1 MAWDPAL
8 LRKYTTTNHFKLLNQ
23 IRSELRD
30 QPIQRPLITN
40 RAAAAAASGRRAGRS
55 AEPQASQS
63 FSRRRGGATA
73 AAPAPAPAPLP
84 VMQSPPAVVHHQ
96 PIVAVPVITDL
107 VFPDAHTG
115 G

>member
-30 QPIQRPLITN
+30 QPIQRPLVTS
-40 RAAAAAASGRRAGRS
+40 RAAAAGAARRGGRS
-55 AEPQASQS
+55 AEPQASQPI
-63 FSRRRGGATA
+63 SRRRGA
-73 AAPAPAPAPLP
+73 AAATPMPSSQLASSQALPAPE
-84 VMQSPPAVVHHQ
+84 HHQ

-107 VFPDAHTG
+107 VLPDAHTG

>member
-40 RAAAAAASGRRAGRS
+40 RAAAAAASGRRAGRP

-63 FSRRRGGATA
+63 FSRRRGA
-73 AAPAPAPAPLP
+73 AAAPAPLP
-84 VMQSPPAVVHHQ
+84 VAQSVPAVEHHQ

-107 VFPDAHTG
+107 VLPDAHTG

>member
-30 QPIQRPLITN
+30 QPIQRPLVTS
-40 RAAAAAASGRRAGRS
+40 RAAAAGAGRRAAR
-55 AEPQASQS
+55 AVEPSPSQHV
-63 FSRRRGGATA
+63 SRRRAGAQPA
-73 AAPAPAPAPLP
+73 AFAPST
-84 VMQSPPAVVHHQ
+84 QSQVEHHQ

-107 VFPDAHTG
+107 VLPDSHTEG
-115 G
+115 